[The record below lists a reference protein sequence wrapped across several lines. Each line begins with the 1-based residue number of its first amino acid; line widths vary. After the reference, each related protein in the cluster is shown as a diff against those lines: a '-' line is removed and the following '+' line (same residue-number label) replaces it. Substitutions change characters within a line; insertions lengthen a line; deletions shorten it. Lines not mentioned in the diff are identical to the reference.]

1 MAWDWGNFQENFNLV
16 KTLVQFPESL
26 NTNVEI
32 YLTESAA
39 NQSTGEPKYR
49 PYWVGAKILEQDSS
63 QQTLSSADGAV
74 FTGMAKP
81 IESYYL
87 TQRSIDVK
95 NGWEIPT
102 GFGATVEEEILIQG
116 TTSIPNISVF

>member
-16 KTLVQFPESL
+16 KTLVKFPESL
-26 NTNVEI
+26 TTNVEI
-32 YLTESAA
+32 YLQESAA
-39 NQSTGEPKYR
+39 NQSTQPQYR
-49 PYWVGAKILEQDSS
+49 PYWVCAKILEQDTS
-63 QQTLSSADGAV
+63 QQMLSSADGAV

-81 IESYYL
+81 IDSYYL

-116 TTSIPNISVF
+116 TGSIPNISVF

>member
-16 KTLVQFPESL
+16 KTLVKFPEYL

-32 YLTESAA
+32 YLQESAA
-39 NQSTGEPKYR
+39 NQSTQAQYR
-49 PYWVGAKILEQDSS
+49 PYWVCAKLLEQDP
-63 QQTLSSADGAV
+63 TLQKLASADGAV
-74 FTGMAKP
+74 FTGMVKP
-81 IESYYL
+81 IESYML

-102 GFGATVEEEILIQG
+102 GFGATIEEEILIQG
-116 TTSIPNISVF
+116 TTSIPNISIF